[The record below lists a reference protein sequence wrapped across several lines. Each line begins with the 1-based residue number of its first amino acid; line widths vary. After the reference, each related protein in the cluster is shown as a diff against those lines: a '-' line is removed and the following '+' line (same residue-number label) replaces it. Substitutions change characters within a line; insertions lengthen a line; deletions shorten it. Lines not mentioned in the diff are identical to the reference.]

1 MINEIRTTFLHRIYR
16 VSLRVPT
23 ISFINIKPVNYNKQR
38 PIVNNFLITRIS
50 CREILSTREQPRV
63 NFNLR
68 SNKIIPSS
76 PPPQKIHQSLRN
88 CRVSVT
94 RWVCIIIN
102 KKKKKKE
109 FSNISVIFLSNFD
122 FRIFFFFFYYEE
134 KEENFIIKIYRN
146 AINYSVTYCK
156 SPFNDAIFFFPSF
169 ALIYDF
175 IDIR

>member
-68 SNKIIPSS
+68 SNKIIFPPSPEDS
-76 PPPQKIHQSLRN
+76 SKSQELQSLSERA
-88 CRVSVT
+88 T
-94 RWVCIIIN
+94 QWMCIILN

-122 FRIFFFFFYYEE
+122 FRIFFFFFIM
-134 KEENFIIKIYRN
+134 KKKRKI
-146 AINYSVTYCK
+146 
-156 SPFNDAIFFFPSF
+156 
-169 ALIYDF
+169 L
-175 IDIR
+175 

>member
-68 SNKIIPSS
+68 SNKIIFPPSPEDS
-76 PPPQKIHQSLRN
+76 SKSQELQSLSERA
-88 CRVSVT
+88 T
-94 RWVCIIIN
+94 QWMCIILN

-109 FSNISVIFLSNFD
+109 FSNISVIFYLILILEFSS
-122 FRIFFFFFYYEE
+122 FFFIM
-134 KEENFIIKIYRN
+134 KKKRRI
-146 AINYSVTYCK
+146 
-156 SPFNDAIFFFPSF
+156 
-169 ALIYDF
+169 L
-175 IDIR
+175 